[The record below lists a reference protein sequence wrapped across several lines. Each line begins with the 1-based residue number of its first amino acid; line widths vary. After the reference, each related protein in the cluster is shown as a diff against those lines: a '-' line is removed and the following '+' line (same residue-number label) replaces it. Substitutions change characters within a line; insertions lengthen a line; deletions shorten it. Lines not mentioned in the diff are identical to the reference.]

1 MLGATTKE
9 NDMKNYGY
17 EILCT
22 LYCLTMLFTAVLMM
36 VV

>member
-9 NDMKNYGY
+9 NDMKNYGF
-17 EILCT
+17 EILSAV
-22 LYCLTMLFTAVLMM
+22 YCATMLFTAYLMM